1 MNARFAVRSV
11 KTKLLIAFLGLGL
24 VPMATVGFLAYQRGT
39 ESLTEDAG
47 NTQVTTAYNVA
58 DKIDRNYFE
67 RYGDVQAFALA
78 AGRIRDWDKLRSL
91 ADEYMVAYG
100 FYDLMIVADRAG
112 KIQVVNAVDPTGKP
126 LDTRTIMGADVSG
139 EDWFQKGINGG
150 IKPGETLTDAPARH
164 DWTTA
169 LYGDEEIVTTF
180 TAAIRDANGNI
191 IGVWRN
197 YASLQRVADGILD
210 DARKAAKQASNAD
223 LVFTLVDS
231 KGIKLH
237 DDLSEEGELTAN
249 LATEWESARRAAA
262 HELGYV
268 RQVDAQTNTAYIA
281 GFAASSQAFMP
292 KYGWGVIVRVTE
304 VQALA
309 RAHALRN
316 AMLGVAGVA
325 ALLLIVVALWM
336 AGTIAR
342 PISTTA
348 QVMRSISEDGDLTK
362 RLTATSQD
370 ELGDLA
376 DSFNSFVAR
385 LGDIAKG
392 IRGSSANVATASREL
407 SSVADDISSA
417 AQSQAS
423 SLEQTAAS
431 MEQITATVKQNAENA
446 GQASRL
452 ATTAREVAD
461 KGGRVV
467 GDAVGAMSEIN
478 RSSKKIAEIITTI
491 DEIAFQTN
499 LLALNAAVEAARA
512 GAQGRGFAVV
522 AAEVRSLAA
531 RSASAAKEIKGLI
544 QESSSKVELGTQLV
558 NQSGQTL
565 DEIVTSVKRVTDIV
579 AEIAAASREQ
589 SVGIEEVN
597 RAVSQ
602 MDQITQ
608 QNAAQNEEL
617 SATAGT
623 LSGQA
628 RELDALVSWFK
639 LEHGGVHTSGRAIEA
654 PAGRAPRAMKRRG
667 SESSGPVREQPAASA
682 AATAEAELDG
692 FVDF

>member
-1 MNARFAVRSV
+1 MNARFAIRSV

-24 VPMATVGFLAYQRGT
+24 VPMGTVGYLAYERAT
-39 ESLTEDAG
+39 ESLTTDAG
-47 NTQVTTAYNVA
+47 NSQIQTAYNVA

-78 AGRIRDWDKLRSL
+78 AGAIRDWGRLRTL
-91 ADEYMVAYG
+91 VDEFMVAYG
-100 FYDLMIVADRAG
+100 FYDLMILVDRAG
-112 KIQVVNAVDPTGKP
+112 KIQVVNTVDHSGKP
-126 LDTRTIMGADVSG
+126 LDTRTIAGADVSG
-139 EDWFQKGINGG
+139 EEWFQKAINGG
-150 IKPGETLTDAPARH
+150 IKSGETLTDAPARH
-164 DWTTA
+164 GWTTA
-169 LYGDEEIVTTF
+169 LYGDEEVVTTF
-180 TAAIRDANGNI
+180 TAAIRDASGNV

-197 YASLQRVADGILD
+197 YASLQRVADGILE
-210 DARKAAKQASNAD
+210 DARKAAKESGNVD
-223 LVFTLVDS
+223 LIFTLVDN

-237 DDLSEEGELTAN
+237 DDISEEGELTAN
-249 LATEWESARRAAA
+249 MAAEWESARRVAA
-262 HELGYV
+262 HETGFV
-268 RQVDAQTNTAYIA
+268 RQVDEKAGASYIA

-304 VQALA
+304 AQALA
-309 RAHALRN
+309 PAMALRN
-316 AMLGVAGVA
+316 AVLLVA
-325 ALLLIVVALWM
+325 AIATILLVVVAMWM

-342 PISTTA
+342 PIATTA
-348 QVMRSISEDGDLTK
+348 EVMRSISEDGDLTK

-376 DSFNSFVAR
+376 HSFNSFVAR

-431 MEQITATVKQNAENA
+431 MEEITATVKQNAENA

-499 LLALNAAVEAARA
+499 LLALNA
-512 GAQGRGFAVV
+512 
-522 AAEVRSLAA
+522 
-531 RSASAAKEIKGLI
+531 
-544 QESSSKVELGTQLV
+544 
-558 NQSGQTL
+558 
-565 DEIVTSVKRVTDIV
+565 
-579 AEIAAASREQ
+579 
-589 SVGIEEVN
+589 
-597 RAVSQ
+597 
-602 MDQITQ
+602 
-608 QNAAQNEEL
+608 
-617 SATAGT
+617 
-623 LSGQA
+623 
-628 RELDALVSWFK
+628 
-639 LEHGGVHTSGRAIEA
+639 
-654 PAGRAPRAMKRRG
+654 
-667 SESSGPVREQPAASA
+667 
-682 AATAEAELDG
+682 
-692 FVDF
+692 